1 MIYTPLPRRRRRP
14 SLAPDRAGMR
24 GVSALVIGT
33 PPGSRPGELWRQG
46 MAGMGDGLL
55 DKLAGGT
62 IATIQGQL
70 SKVEL
75 ALKISTAAAVAS
87 FLLSVFLA
95 TRRRSRA

>member
-1 MIYTPLPRRRRRP
+1 
-14 SLAPDRAGMR
+14 
-24 GVSALVIGT
+24 
-33 PPGSRPGELWRQG
+33 